1 MTSFLRDRPRVREV
15 FFFLIAKTKTND
27 SERNKKERVR
37 ADYKTKTHYRVI
49 EYSHT
54 KQSKLAGQLKGTPQ
68 LVNEVS
74 FPFLR

>member
-1 MTSFLRDRPRVREV
+1 M

-27 SERNKKERVR
+27 SKRNKKERVR

-54 KQSKLAGQLKGTPQ
+54 KQSKLAGQLKGTP
-68 LVNEVS
+68 
-74 FPFLR
+74 